1 MEITAL
7 SRAPARAVS
16 ESAARASD
24 IALQQSSGR
33 ATEKLI
39 TTDLWP
45 HGLTA
50 QGRTMRA
57 CALPSRLDAR
67 GRAIGATVAD
77 LIEQE
82 WITALKSRTD
92 RCAAEASSGRAE
104 IAVAVD
110 GRPVARAAWRETP
123 LKGGEIVT
131 LRAALADGGGDK
143 NPLRTILQ
151 IGVLVA
157 AIVVPPLL
165 FTATWAQTL
174 AGAAIT
180 IAGGLIVNAI
190 APPILPDTARPRAIE
205 PIYSLSGGANRARAY
220 EPLLLVLGAHRVFP
234 DLGAAE
240 YTEISGDDHVLHQ
253 IFNFG
258 LGDLAVDDLRIGTT
272 ALDSYEEVETE
283 FGDARGR
290 IALVAGSVDSF
301 AGGALDD
308 TQWLERTTAA
318 GTRRIGV
325 DITGRLFR
333 IDDEGEIEANSAEI
347 EIEWRAPGQATQ
359 RRTITL
365 MHDSQAPLRR
375 TFAYD
380 LASAGTW
387 TVRVRRTAD
396 PDPSDRVHDG
406 LAWAA
411 LRAYQIDDGDY
422 SGQTRLGLRIRAT
435 GQLSGRLDRLSAMV
449 RQRVPTWDG
458 ARWTAPAATSNPA
471 WLFRWYARGL
481 RIAGRQVAGVGLPDT
496 RIDEDSIKA
505 WGAWCEGQ
513 RLGCNLVL
521 DRTRSHAEV
530 LTTIAQC
537 GRASPRESL
546 NNPMFAVSRGRGGLD
561 VKLDDIADRPG
572 AALVTGYGANRRYP
586 RRSAS
591 FPAVPP
597 AAGRLL
603 PCHPVA

>member
-7 SRAPARAVS
+7 KKR
-16 ESAARASD
+16 
-24 IALQQSSGR
+24 SGR
-33 ATEKLI
+33 DEGARIDNRAEI
-39 TTDLWP
+39 ITDLWP

-50 QGRTMRA
+50 QGRVMRA
-57 CALPSRLDAR
+57 CALPC
-67 GRAIGATVAD
+67 GATVAD

-82 WITALKSRTD
+82 WITALKQR
-92 RCAAEASSGRAE
+92 SGRAE
-104 IAVAVD
+104 IAVAVN
-110 GRPVARAAWRETP
+110 GRPVARAAWREIP
-123 LKGGEIVT
+123 LEGGEIVT

-190 APPILPDTARPRAIE
+190 APPILPDAARPRAIE
-205 PIYSLSGGANRARAY
+205 PIYSLSGGTNRARAY

-290 IALVAGSVDSF
+290 ITLVAGNVDSI

-325 DITGRLFR
+325 DIAGRLFR
-333 IDDEGEIEANSAEI
+333 IDDEGEIQANSAEI

-365 MHDSQAPLRR
+365 MHDS
-375 TFAYD
+375 
-380 LASAGTW
+380 
-387 TVRVRRTAD
+387 
-396 PDPSDRVHDG
+396 
-406 LAWAA
+406 
-411 LRAYQIDDGDY
+411 
-422 SGQTRLGLRIRAT
+422 
-435 GQLSGRLDRLSAMV
+435 
-449 RQRVPTWDG
+449 
-458 ARWTAPAATSNPA
+458 
-471 WLFRWYARGL
+471 
-481 RIAGRQVAGVGLPDT
+481 
-496 RIDEDSIKA
+496 
-505 WGAWCEGQ
+505 
-513 RLGCNLVL
+513 
-521 DRTRSHAEV
+521 
-530 LTTIAQC
+530 
-537 GRASPRESL
+537 
-546 NNPMFAVSRGRGGLD
+546 
-561 VKLDDIADRPG
+561 
-572 AALVTGYGANRRYP
+572 
-586 RRSAS
+586 
-591 FPAVPP
+591 
-597 AAGRLL
+597 
-603 PCHPVA
+603 